1 MKVYHCII
9 ERYLFTIYSHLP
21 PVFCLRRPPIHGENF
36 CMLCPPIAILILCPH
51 GWVWCWVGFMR
62 VSMPTT
68 VRIQTGCAL
77 IRTMDPTCNGEGMG
91 SSSEPVQLLSNGP
104 CNEHAPKLKEGY
116 WWHVNKSGFPI
127 SEETWSKMWQHIE
140 DVHPEASS
148 ISESIR
154 GQSLKRVPIPPPPL
168 VNPSYSA
175 YHNLLSIQNALQYNH
190 TGTQFFD
197 VKKYRSLSR

>member
-1 MKVYHCII
+1 M
-9 ERYLFTIYSHLP
+9 
-21 PVFCLRRPPIHGENF
+21 
-36 CMLCPPIAILILCPH
+36 
-51 GWVWCWVGFMR
+51 GF
-62 VSMPTT
+62 
-68 VRIQTGCAL
+68 IQLHTCFHANYNKN
-77 IRTMDPTCNGEGMG
+77 TNWMCTNKNMDLTCSGEGMG
-91 SSSEPVQLLSNGP
+91 SSSESQQPLPDDP
-104 CNEHAPKLKEGY
+104 CNEHAPKVKGGY

-154 GQSLKRVPIPPPPL
+154 GQSLKRVPIPAPPL

-175 YHNLLSIQNALQYNH
+175 YHNLLSIQNYMNALQYNH